1 MSSTPETI
9 EGVAVVSPQD
19 ALKIQS
25 EGGIL
30 IAAFTHMTDWC
41 MRRAAGSV
49 HITMDVP
56 KDHKRPDFD
65 LAQAEFD
72 VEALPEDKDT
82 PVVFYCA
89 DNK

>member
-1 MSSTPETI
+1 MSSTPETL
-9 EGVAVVSPQD
+9 EGVAVVSPQE

-25 EGGIL
+25 EGGML

-41 MRRAAGSV
+41 MRRAAGSA

-56 KDHKRPDFD
+56 KDHKRTDFD

-82 PVVFYCA
+82 PIVFYCA
-89 DNK
+89 DNN

>member
-1 MSSTPETI
+1 MGQTPETL
-9 EGVAVVSPQD
+9 EGVVVVTPSE

-25 EGGIL
+25 EGGML
-30 IAAFTHMTDWC
+30 VAAFTHMTDWC

-65 LAQAEFD
+65 LNLAEFD
-72 VEALPEDKDT
+72 VDALPEDKDM
-82 PVVFYCA
+82 PLVFYCA
-89 DNK
+89 DDL

>member
-1 MSSTPETI
+1 MSLTPEML
-9 EGVAVVSPQD
+9 EDVVVVSPPE
-19 ALKIQS
+19 AIKIQS
-25 EGGIL
+25 EGGML

-41 MRRAAGSV
+41 MRRASGSV

-72 VEALPEDKDT
+72 VEALPEDKDI
-82 PVVFYCA
+82 PLVFYCA
-89 DNK
+89 DNL

>member
-1 MSSTPETI
+1 MSSTPETL
-9 EGVAVVSPQD
+9 EGVAVVSPQE

-25 EGGIL
+25 EGGML

-41 MRRAAGSV
+41 MRRAAGST

-56 KDHKRPDFD
+56 KDHKRTDFD
-65 LAQAEFD
+65 LALAEFD

-82 PVVFYCA
+82 PIVFYCA
-89 DNK
+89 DNN